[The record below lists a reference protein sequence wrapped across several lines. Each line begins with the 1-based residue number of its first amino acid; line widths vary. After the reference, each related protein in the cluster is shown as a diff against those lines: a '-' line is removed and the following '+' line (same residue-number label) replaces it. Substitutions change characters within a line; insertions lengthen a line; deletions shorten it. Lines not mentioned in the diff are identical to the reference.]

1 MKKLKIVRSDDDFY
15 MLKIKLEGVNM
26 RKWICFIIALLG
38 FGIIAYLVMM
48 DKTTFFDRFIYN
60 VVTISKNDVLTFFY
74 KFITFFAS
82 EVMIIL
88 VCLMFFL
95 LFKNKKFGML
105 VSANAILIFI
115 LNVGLKLIF
124 MRERPFE
131 LMIITED
138 GYSFP
143 SGHAMASLGFYG
155 FIIYLIWNMKCK
167 KKFKVLTTVLLSFLI
182 ILIGISRIYLG
193 VHYASDV
200 LAGYLVSVAYL
211 IVYVQWAK
219 RFLRKGVTND

>member
-1 MKKLKIVRSDDDFY
+1 
-15 MLKIKLEGVNM
+15 
-26 RKWICFIIALLG
+26 
-38 FGIIAYLVMM
+38 
-48 DKTTFFDRFIYN
+48 
-60 VVTISKNDVLTFFY
+60 
-74 KFITFFAS
+74 
-82 EVMIIL
+82 
-88 VCLMFFL
+88 
-95 LFKNKKFGML
+95 ML

-219 RFLRKGVTND
+219 RFLRKGATND